1 MTATL
6 LRIEIDGHPVNP
18 AETPDPAGLQVG
30 HFTAIQVRNR
40 RARGIALHLR
50 RLDAATRELFGI
62 GLDGNLV
69 RDRIRHALG
78 DDADASVRVYVVPN
92 DGGSTPSML
101 VTVKPPGGLPSEP
114 LRLLSVAYQRPLAHL
129 KQLGHAG
136 QREAQRLALDRG
148 FDDALLVDS
157 DGLMSETASANVG
170 FLAEGTVVWPAAPL
184 LHGITMQLLDQALA
198 NRGLPTRRA
207 PLRVADAAS
216 HDGVIVANARGIAVV
231 GQIGDMAV
239 PVDLMRVGA
248 LVDVY
253 ESVAWDTV

>member
-101 VTVKPPGGLPSEP
+101 VTVKPPADFPPNRCVSCPWPTSDPWHISSSSATPGSEKPS
-114 LRLLSVAYQRPLAHL
+114 
-129 KQLGHAG
+129 
-136 QREAQRLALDRG
+136 
-148 FDDALLVDS
+148 
-157 DGLMSETASANVG
+157 ASPSTGAS
-170 FLAEGTVVWPAAPL
+170 T
-184 LHGITMQLLDQALA
+184 
-198 NRGLPTRRA
+198 TRSSWIRT
-207 PLRVADAAS
+207 
-216 HDGVIVANARGIAVV
+216 G
-231 GQIGDMAV
+231 
-239 PVDLMRVGA
+239 
-248 LVDVY
+248 
-253 ESVAWDTV
+253 